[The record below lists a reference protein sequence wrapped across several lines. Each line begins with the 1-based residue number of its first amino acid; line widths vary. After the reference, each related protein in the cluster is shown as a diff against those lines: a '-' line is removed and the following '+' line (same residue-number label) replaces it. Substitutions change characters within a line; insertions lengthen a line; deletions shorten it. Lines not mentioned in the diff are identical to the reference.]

1 MRLRRVTLHTV
12 SMGCAESGDNGA
24 MNPSPTP
31 GAPGKTNKDMRRAD
45 EQPRSTAAQWLQR
58 HYTSIM
64 ACFGGLLLIMAVA
77 APILSPA
84 SQRGE
89 IIIMT
94 ILFGLIGALMLYKAI
109 APGGNV
115 SATEAVSRRPPNP
128 PTVIA
133 RSGIPSAARQTL
145 RARQE
150 RRVRIR
156 ALTGATFGL
165 FFALAGVVAPFAL
178 SEGDA
183 GADARFLMVLGFAPV
198 VISGTLMVGI
208 FARTFLARTTGQG
221 SAPELKGETP
231 AAEPKGDSILSTLS
245 TVSISSGILLVV
257 CAVVLPFVVNDAARS
272 GMITT
277 AVLMVILGIGLSLLG
292 IGMRRWGRQSAAAGP
307 RPAVRRA
314 PVPRVPGSVLYRV
327 VVPAAIGLAVLLI
340 VGVIVVVILATAV
353 PLVR

>member
-1 MRLRRVTLHTV
+1 MILRNVP
-12 SMGCAESGDNGA
+12 MGLAEYGDNGA

-31 GAPGKTNKDMRRAD
+31 GAPGQTNKDMRGAN
-45 EQPRSTAAQWLQR
+45 EQPRSTAALWLQR
-58 HYTSIM
+58 HYTHVM
-64 ACFGGLLLIMAVA
+64 ACFGGLLLTMAVA

-84 SQRGE
+84 DQRGE

-109 APGGNV
+109 APGGN
-115 SATEAVSRRPPNP
+115 ATATAAVLQRPSIP
-128 PTVIA
+128 PTVA
-133 RSGIPSAARQTL
+133 TRANTPSAAQLAL
-145 RARQE
+145 RAHQA
-150 RRVRIR
+150 RRARNR
-156 ALTGATFGL
+156 ALMGAAFGL
-165 FFALAGVVAPFAL
+165 LFALAGAVAPFVL
-178 SEGDA
+178 SEGEV

-198 VISGTLMVGI
+198 VISGALMVGI
-208 FARTFLARTTGQG
+208 FAKALLVRTEGEG
-221 SAPELKGETP
+221 SAPEPKGETP

-245 TVSISSGILLVV
+245 AVSISSGILLVV
-257 CAVVLPFVVNDAARS
+257 CAIVLPFVVGDAARS

-292 IGMRRWGRQSAAAGP
+292 IGIRRGERRAVATSP

-327 VVPAAIGLAVLLI
+327 VVPAAIGFAVLLI
-340 VGVIVVVILATAV
+340 VAVIVVVILATAV

>member
-1 MRLRRVTLHTV
+1 
-12 SMGCAESGDNGA
+12 

-31 GAPGKTNKDMRRAD
+31 GAPGKTNKDMRGVD
-45 EQPRSTAAQWLQR
+45 ERPRSTAALWLQR

-94 ILFGLIGALMLYKAI
+94 VLFGLIGALMLYKAI

-115 SATEAVSRRPPNP
+115 SARGAASQRPSNR

-133 RSGIPSAARQTL
+133 RANIPSAARLTL

-150 RRVRIR
+150 RRARRR
-156 ALTGATFGL
+156 ALAGATFGL

-183 GADARFLMVLGFAPV
+183 GADARFLMVIGFAPV
-198 VISGTLMVGI
+198 VISGALMVGI
-208 FARTFLARTTGQG
+208 FARTLLTHTAGQG
-221 SAPELKGETP
+221 SV
-231 AAEPKGDSILSTLS
+231 AEPKAEAPATEPKRESILSTLS

-257 CAVVLPFVVNDAARS
+257 CAAVLPFVVGDAARA

-277 AVLMVILGIGLSLLG
+277 AVLMMILGIGLSLLG
-292 IGMRRWGRQSAAAGP
+292 IGMRRGVRRSAVAGP

-314 PVPRVPGSVLYRV
+314 PVPRVPGGVLYRV
-327 VVPAAIGLAVLLI
+327 VVPAAIGFAVLLI
-340 VGVIVVVILATAV
+340 VAVIVVVILATAV